1 MPQVKLTYKI
11 TKCTAIATSVY
22 GSRRMWMLPQQQQ
35 EETAAGRV
43 AIEMFSHQYNE
54 RSMVHSNLVHIMH
67 HIEYTVTI

>member
-1 MPQVKLTYKI
+1 VHEI
-11 TKCTAIATSVY
+11 NH
-22 GSRRMWMLPQQQQ
+22 
-35 EETAAGRV
+35 EEGVVERLKAAGGTAAGRV